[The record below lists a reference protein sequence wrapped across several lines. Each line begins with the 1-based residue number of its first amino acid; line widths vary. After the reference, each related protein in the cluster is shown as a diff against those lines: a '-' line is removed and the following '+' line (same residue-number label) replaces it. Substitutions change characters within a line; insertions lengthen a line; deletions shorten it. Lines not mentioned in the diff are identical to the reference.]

1 MNEELDYIKK
11 TNDGYILNLKVVP
24 NAKKSEIIGQ
34 YENYLKIKITAQP
47 IEGKANE
54 AIIKFL
60 TKYLDI
66 PKSKIEIISGEK
78 AKIKQ
83 VKLYLDNLDL
93 TLFNR

>member
-60 TKYLDI
+60 AKYLDI